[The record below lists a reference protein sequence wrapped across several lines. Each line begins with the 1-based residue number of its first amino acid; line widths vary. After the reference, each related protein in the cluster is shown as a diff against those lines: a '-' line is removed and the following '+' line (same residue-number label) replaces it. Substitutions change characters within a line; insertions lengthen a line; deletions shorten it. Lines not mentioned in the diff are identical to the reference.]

1 MSGIKTAFKY
11 GFMASAAAIG
21 TVFLTAEAFASD
33 AKNADGPAGSYGDQV
48 AKFRQLGTELPT
60 PNIFRNASGAP
71 GPAYWQQ
78 QANVDIDAAL
88 DEDDKRIIAT
98 MEIDYVNNSPDKLNY
113 IWLALDQNRFKDGS
127 LARESTIAS
136 AAGSRRGDGNGR
148 ADRVSFGTMRYHQA
162 MEDREYGFE
171 FKAVTNADGEDL
183 PYIINDSMMRI
194 DLPEGLSP
202 DERFAF
208 KIDWEHNI
216 IDEEAV
222 GGRGGY
228 ECFTDKD
235 EDGNCIFGLA
245 QWFPRMAAYT
255 DYTGWQNKQFLGRGE
270 FTLEFGN
277 YNVNLT
283 VPSDHIVA
291 ATGVLQNPRQV
302 MTAKQRKR
310 MDEANSQKP
319 VFIVTPEEAE
329 KNEESKATG
338 TKTWRFKAENV
349 RDFAWSSSR
358 KYIWDAMIHEQED
371 DKNPVVTA
379 MSFYPKEA
387 NPIWSQYST
396 QAVVHTMDVYSK
408 FSFPYPYPTAQS
420 VNSWERGGMEYPMI
434 TFNGYRPYED
444 EKSDETVYSRGVKYG
459 LIGVIIHEIGHIYF
473 PMVVNS
479 DERRW
484 TWMDEGLNSFLE
496 YLAEYE
502 WEENFPITRNGKQN
516 PLDDIT
522 RYMTSSNQVPIMT
535 QSDSVLQF
543 GPNAYSKPAAS
554 LIVLRETVMGRELFD
569 FAFKEYAKRWKFKRP
584 TPADFFRTMED
595 ASAVDL
601 DWFWRGWYFGTDHVD
616 MGISDMREYT
626 LSTQDPEEEFDKDR
640 ADDLETYP
648 ENITQRRNREEGLT
662 TRLERFDDLKDFYN
676 ENDKFTITNKD
687 RNSFKK
693 FVDGLEGWEKETW
706 ERAQEDGNYFY
717 FVDFKNHGGLI
728 SPLPLKLTYANGET
742 EEMMVPAEIWRR
754 NSESVTK
761 LIIRKKR
768 IKSIELDPAHQTA
781 DADYSNNSFPP
792 VMTPSRLKL
801 YKSDFKQK
809 SMMAN
814 MLVEL
819 KSEDSKNS
827 PEDNG
832 KDMPMSHGSDSD
844 AESLKKGSS
853 KKEGNRKDTPM
864 SHGSGSDEES
874 LKKSDSK
881 KPKSHDATKME
892 KKVTSKETKS
902 HKAESKNDG
911 EADDAD
917 NTREDIEEDVKPNKS
932 TDKNKSSLRRTLE
945 KMMGKK

>member
-1 MSGIKTAFKY
+1 MSAITKAFKY
-11 GFMASAAAIG
+11 GLIASITAIG
-21 TVFLTAEAFASD
+21 TLVLTTEAFATDNTS
-33 AKNADGPAGSYGDQV
+33 DGPAGSYGDQV

-78 QANVDIDAAL
+78 QANVNIDAAL
-88 DEDDKRIIAT
+88 DEDEKRIIAS
-98 MEIDYVNNSPDKLNY
+98 MDIDYVNNSPDKLNY

-136 AAGSRRGDGNGR
+136 AAGSRRGDGR
-148 ADRVSFGTMRYHQA
+148 AGSDRVSFGTMRYQQA

-171 FKAVTNADGEDL
+171 FKSVTDADGEDL
-183 PYIINDSMMRI
+183 SYIINDSMMRI
-194 DLPEGLSP
+194 DLPEGLAP
-202 DERFAF
+202 DARLTF

-228 ECFTDKD
+228 ECFTDED

-270 FTLEFGN
+270 FTLEFGD

-302 MTAKQRKR
+302 MTTKQRSR
-310 MDEANSQKP
+310 MDEANTDKP
-319 VFIVTPEEAE
+319 VYIVTPEEAAENE
-329 KNEESKATG
+329 KSKASG

-358 KYIWDAMIHEQED
+358 KYIWDAMLFEQD
-371 DKNPVVTA
+371 DDVNPVVTA
-379 MSFYPKEA
+379 MSFFPKEA
-387 NPIWSQYST
+387 DPIWSQYST
-396 QAVVHTMDVYSK
+396 HAVVHTMDVYNK
-408 FSFPYPYPTAQS
+408 FAFNYPYPTAQS

-444 EKSDETVYSRGVKYG
+444 EKSGEMVYSRGVKYG

-502 WEENFPITRNGKQN
+502 WEENFPITRNSQQN

-569 FAFKEYAKRWKFKRP
+569 FAFKEYAQRWKFKRP

-616 MGISDMREYT
+616 MAISDMREYT
-626 LSTQDPEEEFDKDR
+626 ISTQDPEEEFDKDR
-640 ADDLETYP
+640 ADDLEKRP
-648 ENITQRRNREEGLT
+648 ENITQRRNREEGLK

-676 ENDKFTITNKD
+676 ENDKFEITNKD
-687 RNSFKK
+687 RNK
-693 FVDGLEGWEKETW
+693 FTKFTEGLEGWEKEVW
-706 ERAQEDGNYFY
+706 ERAQKDGQYLYFI
-717 FVDFKNHGGLI
+717 DFKNHGGLI
-728 SPLPLKLTYANGET
+728 SPLPIKLTYANGDT
-742 EEMMVPAEIWRR
+742 EEMMIPAEIWRR
-754 NSESVTK
+754 NSKTVTK

-768 IKSIELDPAHQTA
+768 VKSIELDPAHQTA

-792 VMTPSRLKL
+792 VMRPGRLKM

-809 SMMAN
+809 SMMAD

-819 KSEDSKNS
+819 KSEEEKDKPKGS
-827 PEDNG
+827 D
-832 KDMPMSHGSDSD
+832 KDMPMT
-844 AESLKKGSS
+844 
-853 KKEGNRKDTPM
+853 EGEKPM
-864 SHGSGSDEES
+864 KNEVKTD
-874 LKKSDSK
+874 K
-881 KPKSHDATKME
+881 E
-892 KKVTSKETKS
+892 KKDKAKAKS
-902 HKAESKNDG
+902 MNDKAEMDDPDTIEKPSKS
-911 EADDAD
+911 EK
-917 NTREDIEEDVKPNKS
+917 E
-932 TDKNKSSLRRTLE
+932 KSSLRRTLE